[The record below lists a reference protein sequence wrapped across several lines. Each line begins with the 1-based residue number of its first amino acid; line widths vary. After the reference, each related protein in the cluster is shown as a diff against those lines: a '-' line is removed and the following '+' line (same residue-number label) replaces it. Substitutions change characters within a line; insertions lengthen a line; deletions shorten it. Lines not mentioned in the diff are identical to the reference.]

1 MNKEICWAPER
12 ATRAKQAEAAELRAK
27 IEAHIAAGGSYTKV
41 PAGVSGNDNRSAQ
54 SAEYKRLAD
63 KKNPRGKP
71 SKRQRQDLSNM
82 MRMGK

>member
-27 IEAHIAAGGSYTKV
+27 IEAHIASGGSYTKV
-41 PAGVSGNDNRSAQ
+41 PSGVSGNDNQ
-54 SAEYKRLAD
+54 SSEYKRLAD
-63 KKNPRGKP
+63 KNNPRGKP
-71 SKRQRQDLSNM
+71 SKRSRQELSNM